1 VTGLV
6 FPFLMG
12 FVGGVAGV
20 YAYRLWLVVGMR
32 RDLRRME
39 DER

>member
-1 VTGLV
+1 VTGLI
-6 FPFLMG
+6 FPFVIG

-20 YAYRLWLVVGMR
+20 YAYRMWLFAGMR

-39 DER
+39 EGR